1 MKNRCNGQKE
11 LKKIVKSNPSL
22 DYIRKGNKKLKRE
35 KKKQEI
41 EDERGQKRKMHSKG
55 SFLVGNENEE

>member
-35 KKKQEI
+35 KKS
-41 EDERGQKRKMHSKG
+41 KR
-55 SFLVGNENEE
+55 